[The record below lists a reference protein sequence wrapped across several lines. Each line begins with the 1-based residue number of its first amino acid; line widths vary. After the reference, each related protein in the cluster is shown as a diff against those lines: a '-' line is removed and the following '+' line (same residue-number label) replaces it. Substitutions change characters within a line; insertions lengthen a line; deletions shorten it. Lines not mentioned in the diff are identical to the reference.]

1 VVFFGVITN
10 VDGCLFCC
18 SSSCSRTPTPTPAF
32 DAQGHRIYSTRSGQF
47 VIVVEGAPGA
57 SGVQPG
63 KSVQPTGADGRPD
76 VQIENT
82 RDLGNGSPAVCDT
95 GPASSGG
102 GGIPGI
108 NPVSFQAADS
118 VITDALNDFA
128 CRFEQFSPG
137 APCTFVD
144 ASGEARLV
152 NGNATIQFC
161 DFAATTALFP
171 PGDSLLSVRL
181 RDTLGNLGPTAQV
194 VVRVATPTPRPPA
207 WRQ

>member
-1 VVFFGVITN
+1 
-10 VDGCLFCC
+10 
-18 SSSCSRTPTPTPAF
+18 
-32 DAQGHRIYSTRSGQF
+32 
-47 VIVVEGAPGA
+47 VIVVEGAPGV

-63 KSVQPTGADGRPD
+63 KSVQPTGTDGWPD
-76 VQIENT
+76 IQIENT
-82 RDLGNGSPAVCDT
+82 RDLGNGSAAVCDT

-108 NPVSFQAADS
+108 TPPSFQAGDS

-161 DFAATTALFP
+161 DFVTTTALFP
-171 PGDSLLSVRL
+171 PGDSLVTVRL
-181 RDTLGNLGPTAQV
+181 RDTVGNVGPTAQV
-194 VVRVATPTPRPPA
+194 VVRVATPTPRPTV
-207 WRQ
+207 RQQ